1 MNMLS
6 MKSLS
11 DIPAEMYS
19 GSYLYRS
26 DLAFRE
32 EIQAN
37 SINLGII
44 HAERFKVAKLNESNK
59 GVGVDR
65 KEVVGLISGASNTK
79 VGGTRRYRGVAS
91 ETRGRG
97 EV

>member
-1 MNMLS
+1 MLGVECP
-6 MKSLS
+6 S

-19 GSYLYRS
+19 GSCLYRS

-37 SINLGII
+37 GINLGIT
-44 HAERFKVAKLNESNK
+44 HAERFKVTKLNENNK
-59 GVGVDR
+59 GMGVDI
-65 KEVVGLISGASNTK
+65 KEVQELISGASNTK

-97 EV
+97 KV